1 MENVELK
8 HKAMLYEP
16 LENQRVHCFLCS
28 HHCRIAPSNNGI
40 CGVRRNEEGILN
52 TMAYGSVIASHIDP
66 IEKKP
71 LYHFLPGSESYSIA
85 TIGCN
90 FKCSFCQNWVISQA
104 SPQDSSLGGYAMT
117 PQEIVRS
124 ALKNRCRSISYTYTE
139 PTIFFEYAYDT
150 AKLAREAGLYNV
162 FVTNGYMTGEAL
174 DTIKPYLDAAN
185 VDLKSFSDEYY
196 RKICK
201 GRLQPVLDTIAR
213 MKEKDIWIEVT
224 TLIVPGENDSEK
236 ELNDIAH
243 FLSTVSIDIP
253 WHISRFFPNYN
264 LTDHSATPLETLL
277 KAREIGEKNNLRFIY
292 LGNVGGYG
300 DTRCFN
306 CNALLVKRAYL
317 AAEKS
322 FLSVHVWRKALRH
335 RQHECPDIVADA
347 TVVR

>member
-16 LENQRVHCFLCS
+16 IENQRVHCFLCS
-28 HHCRIAPSNNGI
+28 HHCRIVPSNNGI
-40 CGVRRNEEGILN
+40 CGVRRNEEGILY

-150 AKLAREAGLYNV
+150 AILAREAGLYNV
-162 FVTNGYMTGEAL
+162 FVTNGYMTGETL
-174 DTIKPYLDAAN
+174 DTIDPYLDAAN

-201 GRLQPVLDTIAR
+201 GRLQPVLDTIVR

-264 LTDHSATPLETLL
+264 LNDHSATPLETLL

-292 LGNVGGYG
+292 LGNVGGYS

-317 AAEKS
+317 AAEKN
-322 FLSVHVWRKALRH
+322 FLSDHV
-335 RQHECPDIVADA
+335 CPKCGSEIKGVWK
-347 TVVR
+347 